1 MKKLLTLLLGL
12 SMILS
17 LNTITLA
24 SSDVKIKV
32 NGALLQDAQA
42 ILKDGST
49 LLPVRS
55 VSNALGGEVTWDG
68 NTKTASINKDGTLV
82 TITIGQKEIT
92 VNGKKQEISTPA
104 QVINGRTY
112 VPLRA
117 LGEALECDIAWVKE
131 TKTVEITQVDP
142 SEYKAWYEAGEDGLL
157 YIHTNI
163 NSDKWGGYSFVCRY
177 VHPDGDDTWNT
188 LTGKGGTVTYQTFS
202 SVSHYDIGK
211 TIKHTEVYIFKGTDS
226 LQTFRRL
233 HDVTYSKSRDKW
245 EKSAAAMGDLLVCK
259 FTLNNTIQI
268 EALDI
273 PLHLTDFNVTY
284 DRTNQK
290 ETYTAYTAEELPSI
304 GEYGV
309 VCLPNGNEHDSEGSS
324 LKKADG
330 FLTATR
336 SMNKL
341 ANPGTQTKIYLTYG
355 YMTMDANGTITC
367 HKTDSNKLD
376 YKFPLY

>member
-1 MKKLLTLLLGL
+1 MKKLLTLLLCL

-17 LNTITLA
+17 LNTVAFA

-32 NGALLQDAQA
+32 NGSLLSDAQA
-42 ILKDGST
+42 VLKDGST

-55 VSNALGGEVTWDG
+55 VSNALGCEVDWDG
-68 NTKTASINKDGTLV
+68 NTRTASIDKDGTLV
-82 TITIGQKEIT
+82 TITIGQKEIF
-92 VNGKKQEISTPA
+92 VNGKKQQISTPA

-117 LGEALECDIAWVKE
+117 LGEALECDITWVKE
-131 TKTVEITQVDP
+131 AKTVEITQVDP

-188 LTGKGGTVTYQTFS
+188 LTGKGGIVTYQTFS
-202 SVSHYDIGK
+202 SISYYDIGK
-211 TIKHTEVYIFKGTDS
+211 TIKYTEVYVFKGTDS

-233 HDVTYSKSRDKW
+233 HDETYSKSKDKW
-245 EKSAAAMGDLLVCK
+245 GKSVADMGDLLVCK
-259 FTLNNTIQI
+259 FTLNNKIQI
-268 EALDI
+268 EALDM
-273 PLHLTDFNVTY
+273 PLHLIDFNVTY
-284 DRTNQK
+284 DHTNQK
-290 ETYTAYTAEELPSI
+290 ETYTAYTAEKLSTI
-304 GEYGV
+304 GEYGI
-309 VCLPNGNEHDSEGSS
+309 VCLPNGNKDDSEGSS
-324 LKKADG
+324 LKKAG
-330 FLTATR
+330 EFLTATR
-336 SMNKL
+336 NMNKL
-341 ANPGTQTKIYLTYG
+341 AKPGTQTKIHLTYG

-376 YKFPLY
+376 YRFPLY